1 MRRSDRPERSRA
13 RAAQGGWRGM
23 LGVLALALA
32 TLALM
37 AEDDARIGP
46 GDTLKILVLGQPE
59 LSGEFTVGQSGEL
72 AFPFVGPVA
81 AGDLTIPAFEHALK
95 ARLADGF
102 LKQPQVAVSMAA
114 SQKRRV
120 FVAGEVKHPGPYTLK
135 SEPSLRLLLRDVG
148 ELTTEVGHEVLVI
161 RPPAEPLPE
170 PAPDA
175 KRAPRLPGEV
185 PGAQVLHVSLR
196 DLLAGQVAADL
207 GLEPGDTVYFPKA
220 AQVYVIGHAGRPGA
234 FRFEEGLTVNRLLA
248 LAGGVNERGS
258 SKIKLARIVD
268 GKRRELRAQ
277 PADLVQPEDTLIV
290 PERFF

>member
-1 MRRSDRPERSRA
+1 MRRSDRPERPRPSA
-13 RAAQGGWRGM
+13 WRST
-23 LGVLALALA
+23 LCVLALAAFPLA
-32 TLALM
+32 
-37 AEDDARIGP
+37 AENDERIGA

-59 LSGEFTVGQSGEL
+59 LSGEFSVGPGGEVT
-72 AFPFVGPVA
+72 FPFVGPLA
-81 AGDLTIPAFEHALK
+81 AGDLTVSAFEQALK

-120 FVAGEVKHPGPYTLK
+120 FVAGEVKRPGPYTLK

-161 RPPAEPLPE
+161 RPPQETPPE
-170 PAPDA
+170 PAADA
-175 KRAPRLPGEV
+175 RRAQRLPGEV
-185 PGAQVLHVSLR
+185 PGAQVFHVSLR
-196 DLLAGQVAADL
+196 DLLAGQVSADL
-207 GLEPGDTVYFPKA
+207 ALEPGDTVYFPKA

-268 GKRRELRAQ
+268 GKRLELRAQ